1 MQESSQKLLVVL
13 ALGALYFIWGSTYI
27 AMRFAMDSFPPFM
40 MAALRFSIA
49 GGLLYAFLR
58 LRGTPAPK
66 RKEWLGASVVGVLLL
81 TIGNAGVAY
90 AEQTVS
96 SGVAALAIATVPLW
110 MAVFSGIWQQWP
122 NQREWLGILLGTIG
136 VVVLNMG
143 GALQASPLGAGLLLF
158 SAACWALGS
167 IWGKYLIM
175 PAGAMASAAQM
186 LAGGALLIII
196 SLFSGESWPARP
208 SEKSLYAMAYLVVF
222 GSLVAYSAYL
232 FLLKTVR
239 PALASSNAFVNP
251 IVALLLGVWLA
262 AEVIGRAEYIALA
275 IIVVGVVLVL
285 PFKRHS

>member
-58 LRGTPAPK
+58 LRGTPAP
-66 RKEWLGASVVGVLLL
+66 RRQEWLGASVVGVLLL

-96 SGVAALAIATVPLW
+96 SGVAALSIATVPLW
-110 MAVFSGIWQQWP
+110 MAMFSGLWQQWP
-122 NQREWLGILLGTIG
+122 NQREWLGILLGTVG

-158 SAACWALGS
+158 SAACWAFGS
-167 IWGKYLIM
+167 LWGKYLIM

-186 LAGGALLIII
+186 LAGGAVLILI
-196 SLFSGESWPARP
+196 SMASGESWPAQP
-208 SEKSLYAMAYLVVF
+208 TEKSHLCDGLPDCFWFFSGLQRLSFLAENCASCACQQQRFCKSYSRPVVRCVA
-222 GSLVAYSAYL
+222 GSRGNW
-232 FLLKTVR
+232 TR
-239 PALASSNAFVNP
+239 
-251 IVALLLGVWLA
+251 
-262 AEVIGRAEYIALA
+262 
-275 IIVVGVVLVL
+275 
-285 PFKRHS
+285 